1 MSGSQVSQLR
11 KEPEDFPGFWADEC
25 MAGVPGALR
34 SAWDTFCPGAL
45 VCSEACLWAK
55 IDSRRQL
62 LGLGVWWEKVLWKS
76 NQEILKAEDGGLEPE
91 ILAAFLF

>member
-11 KEPEDFPGFWADEC
+11 KEPEDFFFPGFWADEC

-45 VCSEACLWAK
+45 VCGEACLWAK
-55 IDSRRQL
+55 MILGGSSWAWVSAGRRCF
-62 LGLGVWWEKVLWKS
+62 GRAIKK
-76 NQEILKAEDGGLEPE
+76 
-91 ILAAFLF
+91 F